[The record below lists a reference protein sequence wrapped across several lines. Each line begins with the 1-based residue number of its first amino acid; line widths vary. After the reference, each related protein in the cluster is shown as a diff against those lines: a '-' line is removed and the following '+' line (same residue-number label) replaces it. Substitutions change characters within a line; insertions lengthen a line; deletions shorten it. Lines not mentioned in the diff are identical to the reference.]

1 MYWHKRPPEKEYNP
15 KKRLGLIH
23 VYTGEGKG
31 KTTAALGVALRAAGH
46 RMRVLIIQFVK
57 GHKDYGELLAYEKLM
72 PYVEIVQFGTP
83 QKTDLKDPSAM
94 DKYLVEQGMEYA
106 KKAMVHNRPDVLILD
121 EINTA
126 LRHDLLTLSEVLDF
140 LDHKHQQTEV
150 ILTGRSAPAAILNAA
165 DVVTVMTT
173 TKSPYS
179 EDFVPRKGIEH

>member
-57 GHKDYGELLAYEKLM
+57 GHKDYGEILATEKLM

-83 QKTDLKDPSAM
+83 QRSDLNDPSAM
-94 DKYLVEQGMEYA
+94 DQYLVKQGLEYA
-106 KKAMVHNRPDVLILD
+106 RTAMLNNRPDVLILD

-126 LRHDLLTLSEVLDF
+126 LHHKLMPLEDVLNF
-140 LDHKHQQTEV
+140 LDHKHQETEV
-150 ILTGRSAPAAILNAA
+150 ILTGRSAPAPLLNAA
-165 DVVTVMTT
+165 DVVTVMVT
-173 TKSPYS
+173 TKSPYND
-179 EDFVPRKGIEH
+179 DFVPRKGIEH